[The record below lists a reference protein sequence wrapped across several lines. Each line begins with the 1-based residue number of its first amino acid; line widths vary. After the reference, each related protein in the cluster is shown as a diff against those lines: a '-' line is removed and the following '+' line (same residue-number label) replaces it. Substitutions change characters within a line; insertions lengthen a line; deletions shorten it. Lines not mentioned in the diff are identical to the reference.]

1 MYSDKD
7 LDSLKEDYLSQD
19 YPDDLNEY
27 VMGCISKQAI
37 KTLNKSKSITTFY
50 VGVAFAVCL
59 LLAILPKTLKKYDTD
74 NNQIVDG
81 SIDSHLSRITVYG
94 DNPENKNSIVEN
106 ESIISIYTI
115 NEEITLKD
123 KIYNIDKNKGVLIE
137 LRDILIEGIENIEI
151 DNKLKE
157 ILINPDTKFFLGES
171 GDYIILS
178 EDGKIV
184 IDDILSHKIFK
195 SEYVFKS

>member
-1 MYSDKD
+1 M
-7 LDSLKEDYLSQD
+7 
-19 YPDDLNEY
+19 
-27 VMGCISKQAI
+27 
-37 KTLNKSKSITTFY
+37 
-50 VGVAFAVCL
+50 
-59 LLAILPKTLKKYDTD
+59 
-74 NNQIVDG
+74 
-81 SIDSHLSRITVYG
+81 
-94 DNPENKNSIVEN
+94 
-106 ESIISIYTI
+106 
-115 NEEITLKD
+115 
-123 KIYNIDKNKGVLIE
+123 IE

>member
-1 MYSDKD
+1 MLIACNFTKNS
-7 LDSLKEDYLSQD
+7 
-19 YPDDLNEY
+19 
-27 VMGCISKQAI
+27 
-37 KTLNKSKSITTFY
+37 
-50 VGVAFAVCL
+50 
-59 LLAILPKTLKKYDTD
+59 KKYDTD

-195 SEYVFKS
+195 SEYVFKSQ